1 MGDQGRLLSL
11 MMLLSIVVVVVFVD
25 VLSTLECKL
34 PADDL
39 DPVYVYVPHIVGFD
53 LLNLMRVVVAVLV
66 AQVVVFPL

>member
-1 MGDQGRLLSL
+1 
-11 MMLLSIVVVVVFVD
+11 MLLSIVVVVVVVFVD